1 MNNQQLANF
10 ILDPATGLT
19 SASKIFQKLGKK
31 VPLKQIKEVINNLE
45 TYQINQSARLQP
57 KQYNSITAGYPGD
70 ILQIDLMDI
79 SNTSTVNKNFKYILT
94 CVDIYSR
101 YALAVPIKNKEAS
114 TVLKAM
120 SKIIK
125 EFRCSSTP
133 VGTEQ
138 VPCLHPRNIHNITS
152 DDGSEFNNSKFKQLM
167 TENNINHY
175 ITPANTPH
183 KLAIVERFH
192 RTLRNRIRLYEDHNK
207 TNKFIDHLPDFIKNY
222 NNTVHTTTKQTP
234 QAILDGALSKQVIK
248 KVIYDLQLG
257 DPVRITTKKGPF
269 DKGLVRF
276 SNEIYTI
283 SEIHPNSF
291 SIKNH
296 QNQQL
301 KRRYQGYELKKV
313 NPDSIITSNKEDARP
328 AVKKTATK
336 RRLQKRDP
344 AFNDKNTHKVD
355 DYGNVKITRRHLQ
368 PASTKRQTKRPV
380 RIDI

>member
-19 SASKIFQKLGKK
+19 SANKIYQKLDKK

-45 TYQINQSARLQP
+45 TYQINQSNKP

-70 ILQIDLMDI
+70 IVQIDLMDI

-125 EFRCSSTP
+125 EF
-133 VGTEQ
+133 
-138 VPCLHPRNIHNITS
+138 PRSVHNITS
-152 DDGSEFNNSKFKQLM
+152 DDGSEFNNSKFKQLV

-207 TNKFIDHLPDFIKNY
+207 TNKFIDHLQDFIKNY

-248 KVIYDLQLG
+248 KVIYNLQLG

-313 NPDSIITSNKEDARP
+313 NPDSIITSNKEDVRGE
-328 AVKKTATK
+328 VKKTATK

-344 AFNDKNTHKVD
+344 AFNDKNTHQVD

-368 PASTKRQTKRPV
+368 PASAKRRTKRPA
-380 RIDI
+380 RYN